1 VPLWLLSRHTHT
13 DSTVT
18 SLCDKLSQLS

>member
-1 VPLWLLSRHTHT
+1 MICATIQTPT

-18 SLCDKLSQLS
+18 SLYDKLSQLS